1 MRIKTTVAAVMTLA
15 LLWTAPAFAQ
25 SQHVVPTG
33 QLRQAIVAQ
42 AQADAKTRATVRRVL
57 NGTQAQNLAASLGV
71 DLSRAD
77 AAINSLS
84 RAQLDQLAAPVQQ
97 ADAQLAGGAN
107 NTIIISTTTILLIL
121 IIVILLV
128 N

>member
-15 LLWTAPAFAQ
+15 LLWSAPAFAQ
-25 SQHVVPTG
+25 SQHVVPTS

-97 ADAQLAGGAN
+97 ADAQLAGGS
-107 NTIIISTTTILLIL
+107 NTIIISTTTILLII